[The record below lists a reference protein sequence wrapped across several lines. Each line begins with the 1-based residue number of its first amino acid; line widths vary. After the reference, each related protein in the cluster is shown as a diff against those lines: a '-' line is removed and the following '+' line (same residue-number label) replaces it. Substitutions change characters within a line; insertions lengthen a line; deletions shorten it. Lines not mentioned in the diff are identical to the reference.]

1 MPSKPLLV
9 VVVGPTA
16 SGKTALAISLAQ
28 ALGTEILSFDS
39 RQFYRELQ
47 IGAAIPTVEERAQV
61 KHHFIADRSFTEHL
75 SAGAFERQ
83 GNERLQQL
91 FEKQKVVVAVG
102 GSGLFAQ
109 ALIAGFDDIAVKNE
123 ASRAHWRQVWEQDG
137 IGVLQASLLARDPL
151 YATQVDMQN
160 HQRLIRALE
169 VIDSTG
175 QPYSHFRLRKQKTRP
190 YETMWIGIDINRT
203 TLHHCIDERVLAMME
218 AGLEAEARGL
228 YPYRAA
234 ESLITVGYREL
245 FAHFDGEYPL
255 EEAIRLIQRNTRH
268 FARRQLTWFRKND
281 KIQWFEPQQ
290 ETEILE
296 LIRSFETSD
305 H

>member
-28 ALGTEILSFDS
+28 ALATEILSFDS

-47 IGAAIPTVEERAQV
+47 IGAAIPTADERSQVE
-61 KHHFIADRSFTEHL
+61 HHFIADRSFTEHL

-91 FEKQKVVVAVG
+91 FEKHQVVVAVG
-102 GSGLFAQ
+102 GSGLFVQ
-109 ALIAGFDDIAVKNE
+109 ALVDGFDDIAIKNE

-137 IGVLQASLLARDPL
+137 ICPLQAALLAKDPV
-151 YATQVDMQN
+151 YAAQVDMNN

-175 QPYSHFRLRKQKTRP
+175 KPYSHFRVRKQKTRP
-190 YETMWIGIDINRT
+190 YDTLWIGINVNRT
-203 TLHHCIDERVLAMME
+203 ALHLRIDERVLAMME

-255 EEAIRLIQRNTRH
+255 EEAVRLIQRNTRH

-290 ETEILE
+290 QAEILE

-305 H
+305 R